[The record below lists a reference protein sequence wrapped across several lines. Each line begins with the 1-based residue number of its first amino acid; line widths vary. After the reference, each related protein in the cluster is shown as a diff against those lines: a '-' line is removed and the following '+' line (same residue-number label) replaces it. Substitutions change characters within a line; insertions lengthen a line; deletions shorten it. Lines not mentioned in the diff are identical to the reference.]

1 MTQKRCLRK
10 HCTLPAQIILIRQA
24 PSCRGRNPNKSS
36 CFHLCPLFFDRIT
49 AEEGGERRGRG
60 EDEGRSA
67 RPPTPERMTTSL
79 SPPGT
84 LQKEFAAFPWAEI
97 ILVVALSWVKKKKS
111 FRAKKCCCHR
121 VWREWQ
127 SGARR
132 NTVPP
137 PSEKQQVF
145 VEGASTGRICYSHGR
160 VQALARVDKWSV
172 PVWQLLFSCE
182 NTDFMVQDQFC
193 QIKSKCNNHWAIAIW
208 YLNTPTSLILLLIL
222 KQTPQ
227 RRKIF
232 FFPGRGIK
240 ILWSDKN

>member
-49 AEEGGERRGRG
+49 ADEGGERRGRG

-97 ILVVALSWVKKKKS
+97 ILVAALSWVKKK
-111 FRAKKCCCHR
+111 
-121 VWREWQ
+121 V
-127 SGARR
+127 SGQR
-132 NTVPP
+132 NAVAIGCGGSDSQEQGGTLCPHPVRNN
-137 PSEKQQVF
+137 Q
-145 VEGASTGRICYSHGR
+145 YLWR
-160 VQALARVDKWSV
+160 VQVQEGFATPMDGSRHWPGWTNGLFQYGNSYFPVKIQISWCKISSV
-172 PVWQLLFSCE
+172 RLNQNAIITEQL
-182 NTDFMVQDQFC
+182 
-193 QIKSKCNNHWAIAIW
+193 
-208 YLNTPTSLILLLIL
+208 P
-222 KQTPQ
+222 
-227 RRKIF
+227 
-232 FFPGRGIK
+232 
-240 ILWSDKN
+240 SDI